1 MSIAN
6 YTIWITYGVRRKLPN
21 PSPRERKAD
30 MMMSQ
35 PEFFLP
41 NVKHDAD

>member
-1 MSIAN
+1 MSIAH

-21 PSPRERKAD
+21 PSPGVRKAD

-35 PEFFLP
+35 PEFFPP
-41 NVKHDAD
+41 NTKNDAD